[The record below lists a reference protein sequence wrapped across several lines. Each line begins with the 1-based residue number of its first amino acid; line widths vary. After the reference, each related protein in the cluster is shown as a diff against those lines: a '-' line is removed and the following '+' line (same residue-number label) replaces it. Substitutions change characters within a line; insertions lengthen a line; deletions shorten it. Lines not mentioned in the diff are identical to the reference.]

1 MKRIRKNKQE
11 LFFVVVLLAAVFVM
25 IFYSTADGSFR
36 IVPDY
41 DKHVTLN
48 QREKQFIAETGEIRL
63 KVSEELE
70 YLNSEFLA
78 EYINSVVNL
87 SGLKVRMV
95 RQGEEADAALVMVTD
110 EKREQIGRVQ
120 FTAPLFQISGTLF
133 LNKSSDHAKKEL
145 KGVCIKGQLTKKEQ
159 NTIFYNGK
167 QIQLFEAESVGE
179 AVQIVREK
187 EPDCI
192 LGDRTAITA
201 ALKEH
206 RLEKKYDDMFVSFFE
221 NNVCIMTSEEDYL
234 LYSILN
240 QCIHTGDLSKLMGRA
255 QEHWFG
261 ITGSFVR
268 EERYGDATVLLLVV
282 FAAVFCTFFI
292 YYKSNRTLYDELTD
306 RMNQLIASKKEMQ
319 TTFNSVS
326 YYMAELDPAGIIIDI
341 NNAFRSYVN
350 DDALGRNIG
359 EVLELTPKLQSILE
373 DMIKHTRETGTG
385 TSQEVS
391 LKRNIL
397 EINIFSIRNSKE
409 EIEKLLFMASDITG
423 ERMAE
428 RQMLQDNKMIA
439 VGQLAAGVAHEIRNP
454 LGVIRN
460 YCYVLKHMK
469 DEESQIQA
477 VQAIEKSVVTAGD
490 IIENLLNF
498 SRVSNKRISEVLIKD
513 HINSVISLNNGM
525 MKKKQITVSLY
536 CKDDFYVKM
545 AVESFDMILINLIS
559 NAVDAM
565 EPLGELML
573 AIEREEGE
581 FSVEVTDTGS
591 GIEEDILNDIFNPFF
606 TTKGTT
612 GTGLGLY
619 IVYNEIQKMNGEIVV
634 NSKVGAG
641 TTFKVVLPVRAEEES
656 NEQGNVYNSRS

>member
-1 MKRIRKNKQE
+1 M
-11 LFFVVVLLAAVFVM
+11 
-25 IFYSTADGSFR
+25 
-36 IVPDY
+36 
-41 DKHVTLN
+41 
-48 QREKQFIAETGEIRL
+48 
-63 KVSEELE
+63 
-70 YLNSEFLA
+70 
-78 EYINSVVNL
+78 
-87 SGLKVRMV
+87 
-95 RQGEEADAALVMVTD
+95 
-110 EKREQIGRVQ
+110 
-120 FTAPLFQISGTLF
+120 
-133 LNKSSDHAKKEL
+133 
-145 KGVCIKGQLTKKEQ
+145 
-159 NTIFYNGK
+159 
-167 QIQLFEAESVGE
+167 
-179 AVQIVREK
+179 
-187 EPDCI
+187 
-192 LGDRTAITA
+192 
-201 ALKEH
+201 
-206 RLEKKYDDMFVSFFE
+206 
-221 NNVCIMTSEEDYL
+221 
-234 LYSILN
+234 
-240 QCIHTGDLSKLMGRA
+240 
-255 QEHWFG
+255 
-261 ITGSFVR
+261 
-268 EERYGDATVLLLVV
+268 
-282 FAAVFCTFFI
+282 
-292 YYKSNRTLYDELTD
+292 
-306 RMNQLIASKKEMQ
+306 
-319 TTFNSVS
+319 
-326 YYMAELDPAGIIIDI
+326 
-341 NNAFRSYVN
+341 
-350 DDALGRNIG
+350 
-359 EVLELTPKLQSILE
+359 
-373 DMIKHTRETGTG
+373 
-385 TSQEVS
+385 
-391 LKRNIL
+391 
-397 EINIFSIRNSKE
+397 

>member
-1 MKRIRKNKQE
+1 MKNIKKNKQE
-11 LFFVVVLLAAVFVM
+11 LFFIIVLLAAVFAM
-25 IFYSTADGSFR
+25 LFYSAADESFR

-41 DKHVTLN
+41 DKQVTLN
-48 QREKQFIAETGEIRL
+48 QREKQFVMETQEIRL
-63 KVSEELE
+63 QVSEELE
-70 YLNSEFLA
+70 YLNSGFLD
-78 EYINSVVNL
+78 EYVNSVINL
-87 SGLKVRMV
+87 SGLTVRMV
-95 RQGEEADAALVMVTD
+95 RQGEKADAALVMVTD
-110 EKREQIGRVQ
+110 EKREQIDRIQ

-133 LNKSSDHAKKEL
+133 LNQNYDRTKKEL
-145 KGVCIKGQLTKKEQ
+145 KGICIKGQFTEEEKKD
-159 NTIFYNGK
+159 IFYGGK
-167 QIQLFEAESVGE
+167 QVQLFEADSVRE
-179 AVQIVREK
+179 AVQFIREK

-192 LGDRTAITA
+192 LGDRAAIMA
-201 ALKEH
+201 ALKDH
-206 RLEKKYDDMFVSFFE
+206 QLENSYDDMFTGFFE
-221 NNVCIMTSEEDYL
+221 NNVCIMTSEEDTL

-240 QCIHTGDLSKLMGRA
+240 QCIHTADLKKLIGRA
-255 QEHWFG
+255 QERWFG
-261 ITGSFVR
+261 ITESFLR
-268 EERYGDATVLLLVV
+268 EERYSDATALLLVV

-292 YYKSNRTLYDELTD
+292 YYKSNKTLYDELTD

-319 TTFNSVS
+319 TTFNSVT
-326 YYMAELDPAGIIIDI
+326 YYMAELDPAGVIIDI
-341 NNAFRSYVN
+341 NNAFRSYIN
-350 DDALGRNIG
+350 DDALGRTIG
-359 EVLELTPKLQSILE
+359 DVLELTPELQSILE
-373 DMIKHTRETGTG
+373 DMIKHTRETGRG

-498 SRVSNKRISEVLIKD
+498 SRVSNKQISEVLIKE

-525 MKKKQITVSLY
+525 MKKKKITVSLY
-536 CKDDFYVKM
+536 CPEDFYVKM

-573 AIEREEGE
+573 AIGREEGE
-581 FSVEVTDTGS
+581 FSLEVTDTGS
-591 GIEEDILNDIFNPFF
+591 GIEEDILSDIFNPFF

-619 IVYNEIQKMNGEIVV
+619 IVYNEIQKMNGEIIV

-641 TTFKVVLPVRAEEES
+641 TTFKVILPVRAEEES

>member
-11 LFFVVVLLAAVFVM
+11 LFFVIVLLAAVFAM
-25 IFYSTADGSFR
+25 IFYSAADESFQ

-41 DKHVTLN
+41 DKQVTFN
-48 QREKQFIAETGEIRL
+48 QREKQFITETREIRL

-70 YLNSEFLA
+70 YLNSGFLA
-78 EYINSVVNL
+78 EYVNSVIKL

-95 RQGEEADAALVMVTD
+95 GQDEEADAALVMVTD
-110 EKREQIGRVQ
+110 EKREQIGKVQ

-133 LNKSSDHAKKEL
+133 LNKSYDRTQKKL
-145 KGVCIKGQLTKKEQ
+145 RGVCIRGQFTEKEKK
-159 NTIFYNGK
+159 TIFYNGK
-167 QIQLFEAESVGE
+167 QIQLFETDSIGE
-179 AVQIVREK
+179 AVELVREK
-187 EPDCI
+187 ELDCI
-192 LGDRTAITA
+192 LGDRTAIVA
-201 ALKEH
+201 ELKELQ
-206 RLEKKYDDMFVSFFE
+206 LEKAYDDMFASFFE
-221 NNVCIMTSEEDYL
+221 NNVCIMTSETDAL

-240 QCIHTGDLSKLMGRA
+240 QCIHNADLSKLMGRA

-261 ITGSFVR
+261 ITDSFVR
-268 EERYGDATVLLLVV
+268 EERYGDATALLLVV

-292 YYKSNRTLYDELTD
+292 YYKSNKTLYDELTD
-306 RMNQLIASKKEMQ
+306 RMNQLIASKREMQ

-326 YYMAELDPAGIIIDI
+326 YYMAELDPEGVIIDI
-341 NNAFRSYVN
+341 NDAFRSYVN
-350 DDALGRNIG
+350 DDALGRTIG
-359 EVLELTPKLQSILE
+359 DVLDLAPRLQSVLE
-373 DMIKHTRETGTG
+373 DMIKYTRETGKG

-409 EIEKLLFMASDITG
+409 EIEKLLFMASDVTG

-469 DEESQIQA
+469 DEESQLQA

-498 SRVSNKRISEVLIKD
+498 SRVSNKRISEVLIKQ

-525 MKKKQITVSLY
+525 MKKKKITVSLY
-536 CKDDFYVKM
+536 CEEDFYVKM

-573 AIEREEGE
+573 AIEQGEGE
-581 FSVEVTDTGS
+581 FSLEVTDTGT
-591 GIEEDILNDIFNPFF
+591 GIEEDILSDIFNPFF

-641 TTFKVVLPVRAEEES
+641 TTFKVVLPVRAEEDS